1 MGRKGKAQK
10 HTAKEIAGK
19 HKAAKEARGAAG
31 GGGKGAKARK
41 NAGGKVAVKV
51 SLIFFSC
58 RLCLSSV
65 YCQTVAFS
73 PRRGQS

>member
-41 NAGGKVAVKV
+41 NAGGKVAVKCE
-51 SLIFFSC
+51 IC
-58 RLCLSSV
+58 
-65 YCQTVAFS
+65 
-73 PRRGQS
+73 